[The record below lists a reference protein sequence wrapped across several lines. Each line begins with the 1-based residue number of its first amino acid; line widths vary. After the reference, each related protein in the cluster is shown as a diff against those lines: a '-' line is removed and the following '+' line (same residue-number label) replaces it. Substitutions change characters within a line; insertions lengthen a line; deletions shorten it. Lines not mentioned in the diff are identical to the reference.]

1 MFLDS
6 MEVSSVWPFGNAAF
20 AAMKKKASAN
30 LKNAQNA
37 AVLVLLRKGGLELF

>member
-1 MFLDS
+1 
-6 MEVSSVWPFGNAAF
+6 VSSVWPFGNAAF

-37 AVLVLLRKGGLELF
+37 AVLVLLRKRRARAFLRTL